1 MGRRMGEEEEDEEER
16 KKRLEEARALAPV
29 AVKKFASRSGGAPP
43 RSARLRGARARARR
57 AAGGAGLPH
66 GGRAA
71 GVGAKTRRKQ
81 AQQAQRVRAPAA
93 RDCSENGQSPLW
105 QDTRQRQRLGARTLR
120 ARARKN
126 AAAAPPSR
134 ELGRK
139 GDSRIESAR
148 RAPVLL
154 NQPSGTTWCCC
165 RVGPKS

>member
-1 MGRRMGEEEEDEEER
+1 MGRRMGEEEEEDEEER

-93 RDCSENGQSPLW
+93 RDRGDCSENGQSPLW

-148 RAPVLL
+148 RAP
-154 NQPSGTTWCCC
+154 SGTTWCCC